1 MEKTGQLTEAVLFR
15 NQDDF
20 GAYSRIYCSDSEY
33 GLLLLIHIPD
43 SYTLNLTSEEAFSNM
58 KCLHEIFGG

>member
-1 MEKTGQLTEAVLFR
+1 MKKSDKIEKAVLFHI
-15 NQDDF
+15 QDDSV
-20 GAYSRIYCSDSEY
+20 GYSGIVCSDSEY

-43 SYTLNLTSEEAFSNM
+43 SYTLNLTSEEAFSDT